1 MRQGAPRVFPVSPAG
16 GSGASPS
23 GRPSKSNKTAPGLA
37 LGKLVQQKDES
48 MGTAFFHTTSN
59 LLTLLSLSPPF
70 DKEGGEMVGIRR
82 IFFFLDQ
89 TSR

>member
-1 MRQGAPRVFPVSPAG
+1 M
-16 GSGASPS
+16 
-23 GRPSKSNKTAPGLA
+23 T
-37 LGKLVQQKDES
+37 GKLVQQKDES

-82 IFFFLDQ
+82 IFFLVFSWTKRRASTGPDATIGIRSIGCLYPEIRFGGLVGP
-89 TSR
+89 S

>member
-1 MRQGAPRVFPVSPAG
+1 
-16 GSGASPS
+16 
-23 GRPSKSNKTAPGLA
+23 
-37 LGKLVQQKDES
+37 

-82 IFFFLDQ
+82 IFFFPGPNVALVVFVLRRAILLARHQ
-89 TSR
+89 A

>member
-1 MRQGAPRVFPVSPAG
+1 
-16 GSGASPS
+16 
-23 GRPSKSNKTAPGLA
+23 
-37 LGKLVQQKDES
+37 

-82 IFFFLDQ
+82 FFFSW
-89 TSR
+89 TKRRASGIRAASRDSFGTPPSLMTTFVHPGLG

>member
-1 MRQGAPRVFPVSPAG
+1 
-16 GSGASPS
+16 
-23 GRPSKSNKTAPGLA
+23 
-37 LGKLVQQKDES
+37 

-82 IFFFLDQ
+82 IFFLVFSWTKRRASIALVVFVLRRAILLARHQ
-89 TSR
+89 A